1 MNTPVAQLSNIP
13 SRFGHLGRAT
23 NTIAPSKST
32 APNMRRKRKV
42 SGCAYGSPSF
52 APINPDAHRTT
63 NKPGAATIVK
73 CSIGVAADWD
83 LSDVMRMECVWN
95 AHKGSLSGWSKA
107 CAKCRQFRCSSAKA
121 QVHNGRAME
130 KEGEPTK
137 PWDVW
142 RLDGPNGR
150 RFERIAEAD
159 TREELETKY
168 KRRLDSH

>member
-1 MNTPVAQLSNIP
+1 
-13 SRFGHLGRAT
+13 
-23 NTIAPSKST
+23 
-32 APNMRRKRKV
+32 
-42 SGCAYGSPSF
+42 
-52 APINPDAHRTT
+52 
-63 NKPGAATIVK
+63 
-73 CSIGVAADWD
+73 
-83 LSDVMRMECVWN
+83 
-95 AHKGSLSGWSKA
+95 
-107 CAKCRQFRCSSAKA
+107 
-121 QVHNGRAME
+121 ME